1 MLPEN
6 GPADDGRDE
15 DALAEEAPAHRST
28 EVTPSRRGGGRHRNT
43 SIGSLINV
51 LQQAIAAKQKQ
62 HEEKITLLERLVC
75 AAEANK

>member
-6 GPADDGRDE
+6 GPAHDGRDE
-15 DALAEEAPAHRST
+15 DAPAEEAPAPRST
-28 EVTPSRRGGGRHRNT
+28 EVTQSRRGGGHHRNT

-62 HEEKITLLERLVC
+62 HEKK
-75 AAEANK
+75 NDSS